1 MSKGQKLI
9 EEINIIIR
17 FLKKKIFA
25 VVVISLVILLG
36 GSYFTNEQ
44 KEEDFS
50 QEEVT
55 VVDNNKVNTLSQ
67 PEVFVSAVQLE
78 QGDTLTVMVENLSL
92 GEKTTGEFDGQSFDF
107 FPIGTD
113 GKQMAIVGIDARKTP
128 GNYSL
133 SIFIPGKDNIKKTI
147 TIKKRN
153 FPVTEFALT
162 PELEEKGY
170 TPSNIVEN
178 ISTNEGVLIWKVLE
192 KYTLE
197 SYFDKPFVYP
207 LDLIV
212 DVGAF
217 GNIRKKGDVT
227 LRHLGVDLDAF
238 VGTPVY
244 AINDGIVSFIQE
256 LTVYGKMI
264 IIDHGLGIYSLY
276 LHLNEFKVAKGD
288 KVTRGE
294 VIGLSGSTGYSL
306 GPHLHLSIKAKGAS
320 VDPLRFID
328 TLNKNL
334 PR

>member
-1 MSKGQKLI
+1 L
-9 EEINIIIR
+9 
-17 FLKKKIFA
+17 
-25 VVVISLVILLG
+25 LVDVYSI
-36 GSYFTNEQ
+36 NEQ
-44 KEEDFS
+44 KQDDLFQKETGE
-50 QEEVT
+50 
-55 VVDNNKVNTLSQ
+55 DNNEVNTPSQ
-67 PEVFVSAVQLE
+67 PEVSVSATQLE
-78 QGDTLTVMVENLSL
+78 QGDTLTVMVENLSP
-92 GEKTTGEFDGQSFDF
+92 EKKMTGKFDGQSFDF

-113 GKQMAIVGIDARKTP
+113 GRQMAIVGIDARKTP

-133 SIFIPGKDNIKKTI
+133 SVSIPSEDNIIKTI
-147 TIKKRN
+147 TIKKRD
-153 FPVTEFALT
+153 FPVTELALT

-192 KYTLE
+192 KYTPK

-207 LDLIV
+207 LDSIIN
-212 DVGAF
+212 VGAF
-217 GNIRKKGDVT
+217 GNIRKKGNVT
-227 LRHLGVDLDAF
+227 LRHLGVDLDA
-238 VGTPVY
+238 VSGTPVY

-288 KVTRGE
+288 RVSRGE

-328 TLNKNL
+328 TVNATF
-334 PR
+334 

>member
-1 MSKGQKLI
+1 MI
-9 EEINIIIR
+9 
-17 FLKKKIFA
+17 
-25 VVVISLVILLG
+25 VVIVLVILLG
-36 GSYFTNEQ
+36 SSYFTNEQ
-44 KEEDFS
+44 KEEDLS

-55 VVDNNKVNTLSQ
+55 AVDNNKVNIPNQ

-78 QGDTLTVMVENLSL
+78 QGDTLTVMVENLSP
-92 GEKTTGEFDGQSFDF
+92 GEKTTGEFDGQLFDF

-113 GKQMAIVGIDARKTP
+113 GKQIGIVGIDIRKTP

-133 SIFIPGKDNIKKTI
+133 SVSIPGRDNITKTI
-147 TIKKRN
+147 TIKKRD
-153 FPVTEFALT
+153 FPVTELALT

-178 ISTNEGVLIWKVLE
+178 ISTKEGVLIWQVLE

-197 SYFDKPFVYP
+197 SYFDRPFLYP
-207 LDLIV
+207 LDSIV
-212 DVGAF
+212 NVGAF

-227 LRHLGVDLDAF
+227 LRHLGVDLDAV

-244 AINDGIVSFIQE
+244 AVNDGIVSFVKE

-276 LHLNEFKVAKGD
+276 LHLEEFKVAKGD
-288 KVTRGE
+288 KVNRGE

-320 VDPLRFID
+320 VDPLRFIN
-328 TLNKNL
+328 TLNSAF
-334 PR
+334 